1 MLEWIAI
8 TIAILCFLAAI
19 IQGIFAAAFAR
30 LLASSR
36 CVALPID
43 QCPEAAILLP
53 LRGADARL
61 EDTLRRLVNQDHP
74 NYTVRVVVDNPS
86 DPAFEVARRISLEP
100 MGERLRIATIQQ
112 RRTTCGLQC
121 SALAEAAEQLED
133 TVVDVA
139 TIDGDVVAHRTWL
152 RELVAPLH
160 DPSIGAAFGNRW
172 FTPQNAEWG
181 SVVRHLWNA
190 AAIVPM
196 WVFGIPWGGTF
207 AIKKK
212 WLMETGLLERWKRGM
227 VHDAPVPSLLRRRGL
242 RLRFVPSLMM
252 PIGEACDLG
261 FCFQFLK
268 RQMLWT
274 RLYHP
279 NFNAVLFHAVI
290 TATLAIV
297 ALATMIWS
305 CFAREWFAGAWV
317 VVSCTAYLATM
328 IFFMKMIDRAV
339 MTVVHRRGDEELPHR
354 RLGWA
359 KLFVAIPLTQ
369 IVYTCATFAARMA
382 QSVKWRGVTYVM
394 RSPFDVTL
402 VEDNLSTP
410 SALGQSVSL

>member
-36 CVALPID
+36 SFALPID

-290 TATLAIV
+290 TTTLAIV

-317 VVSCTAYLATM
+317 VVSCTAYLASM
-328 IFFMKMIDRAV
+328 IFFLKMIDRAV

-359 KLFVAIPLTQ
+359 KLVVAIPLTQ
-369 IVYTCATFAARMA
+369 IVYTCATFAARIA

>member
-1 MLEWIAI
+1 
-8 TIAILCFLAAI
+8 
-19 IQGIFAAAFAR
+19 
-30 LLASSR
+30 
-36 CVALPID
+36 LPID

-328 IFFMKMIDRAV
+328 IFFLKMIDRAV